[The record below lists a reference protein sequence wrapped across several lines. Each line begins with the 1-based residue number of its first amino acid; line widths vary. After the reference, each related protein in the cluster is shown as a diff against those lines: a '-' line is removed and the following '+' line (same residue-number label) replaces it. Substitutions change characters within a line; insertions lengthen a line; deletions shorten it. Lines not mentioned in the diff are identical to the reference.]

1 MTKRLRWR
9 KIGGVNIFEL
19 SGVFAGS
26 EVEQNKSEMQ
36 SILQKNPSSGL
47 LIDLREVVKI
57 DLAAAQ
63 TILATARTINKGGI
77 LGQNLSAYYVAEQM
91 EPNEPIPIFEK
102 DREVINYFDR
112 EFAELDSNP
121 ELEKRQFPRIATALP
136 AELELKDE
144 RNIYFFDV
152 VVLNLSEG
160 GLFGKFLDSKTEEL
174 ATRLLDPY
182 DLKMLKIRLSLGGK
196 ILRTEGKVLRAEAEA
211 TGASGV
217 AIQFYDLRPEDREK
231 VKVFLAS
238 NNKS

>member
-1 MTKRLRWR
+1 MATKLRWR

-26 EVEQNKSEMQ
+26 ELERNKTEMQ
-36 SILQKNPSSGL
+36 TILKKNPSSGL
-47 LIDLREVVKI
+47 LIDLREVEKI
-57 DLAAAQ
+57 DLAGAQ
-63 TILATARTINKGGI
+63 TILDAARQTHKGGI

-112 EFAELDSNP
+112 EFAELDLNP
-121 ELEKRQFPRIATALP
+121 EMEKRRFPRIATALP
-136 AELELKDE
+136 AELEFKDE
-144 RNIYFFDV
+144 KNIYFFDT

-160 GLFGKFLDSKTEEL
+160 GFFGKFLDSKTEEL
-174 ATRLLDPY
+174 ASRLLDPY
-182 DLKMLKIRLSLGGK
+182 DLKMLKIRLSLRGK
-196 ILRTEGKVLRAEAEA
+196 ILRTEGKVLRAEAET

-217 AIQFYDLRPEDREK
+217 AIQFYNLRPEDREK
-231 VKVFLAS
+231 VQVFLES

>member
-1 MTKRLRWR
+1 MTTKLRWR

-19 SGVFAGS
+19 SGIFAGPES
-26 EVEQNKSEMQ
+26 ETNRNEMHT
-36 SILQKNPSSGL
+36 ILQKNPSSGL
-47 LIDLREVVKI
+47 LIDLRDVEKI
-57 DLAAAQ
+57 DLAGAQ
-63 TILATARTINKGGI
+63 TILATARKINKGGI

-144 RNIYFFDV
+144 RNIYFFDT

-160 GLFGKFLDSKTEEL
+160 GFYGKFLDSKTEEM
-174 ATRLLDPY
+174 AIRLLDPF
-182 DLKMLKIRLSLGGK
+182 DLKMLRIRLSLRGK
-196 ILRTEGKVLRAEAEA
+196 ILRTEGKILRTEAE
-211 TGASGV
+211 TSGAAGV
-217 AIQFYDLRPEDREK
+217 AVGFYNLRPEDREK
-231 VKVFLAS
+231 VQTYLAS
-238 NNKS
+238 TKQS